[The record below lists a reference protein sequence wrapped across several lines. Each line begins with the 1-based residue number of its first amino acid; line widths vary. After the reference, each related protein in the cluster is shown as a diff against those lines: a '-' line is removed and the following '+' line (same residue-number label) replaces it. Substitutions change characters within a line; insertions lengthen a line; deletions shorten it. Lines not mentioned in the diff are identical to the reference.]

1 MIGHRYKLPFLSNR
15 WQHRRAARKMVQLVW
30 EIKLLQEP
38 LSRFSLLEIILSDF
52 IDSYKCACSRFR
64 MHEIIFL
71 LINTA
76 AFPTV
81 EDVESGPILSVNL
94 DAIMDQNTAI
104 KKNQMSRPIG

>member
-52 IDSYKCACSRFR
+52 IDSYKCAYTRFR
-64 MHEIIFL
+64 MYEIIFL
-71 LINTA
+71 LHKHGGFSN
-76 AFPTV
+76 
-81 EDVESGPILSVNL
+81 
-94 DAIMDQNTAI
+94 
-104 KKNQMSRPIG
+104 SRGCREWAHFICEFRCNNGSKYGDKEKSNV